1 MNGTRTNGTRRK
13 NLYSSFFRVPCS
25 FLVPSIL
32 IPKKLKKMKYRLLGK
47 SGLRVSEICLGT
59 MTFGTEWGWGA
70 DKHESKKI
78 FDAYA
83 NAGGNFLDT
92 ANRYTEG
99 TSERFLGEFIASDR
113 DHFVV
118 ATKYT
123 LKDRDGDPN
132 FAGNHRKNMIRS
144 INESLK
150 RLNTDYIDLF
160 WVHMWDYT
168 TPVEEVMRGL
178 DDLITQGKVHYI
190 GISDTPAWVISR
202 ANMLAELRG
211 WSQFV
216 ALQIEYSLLQRGAE
230 RDLLPMAQTLD
241 MAVTPW
247 GVLGGGALTGKYLR
261 GETGRVPENSARRSD
276 RSTDI
281 VREVVEIAQVL
292 GVTPSQVAINWIRQ
306 RVANV
311 MPIIGSRRV
320 EQLQFS
326 LGSLD
331 LTIPA
336 EMMTRLDEVSKIELG
351 FPHDFLSSEGVK
363 QVAFAG
369 MHNQI
374 INHRV

>member
-1 MNGTRTNGTRRK
+1 
-13 NLYSSFFRVPCS
+13 
-25 FLVPSIL
+25 
-32 IPKKLKKMKYRLLGK
+32 MKFKLLGK

-59 MTFGTEWGWGA
+59 MTFGNEWGWGA

-78 FDAYA
+78 FDAYTK
-83 NAGGNFLDT
+83 AGGNFLDT

-99 TSERFLGEFIASDR
+99 TSEKYLGDFIAADR

-118 ATKYT
+118 STKYT
-123 LKDRDGDPN
+123 LMDRDGDPN

-160 WVHMWDYT
+160 WVHMWDFT
-168 TPVEEVMRGL
+168 TPVDEVMRGL
-178 DDLITQGKVHYI
+178 DDLIRSGKVHYI

-211 WSQFV
+211 WNQFA

-230 RDLLPMAQTLD
+230 RDLLPMAKALD

-247 GVLGGGALTGKYLR
+247 GVIGGGALTGKYLR
-261 GETGRVPENSARRSD
+261 GEGGRVPENSLRRND
-276 RSTDI
+276 RSM
-281 VREVVEIAQVL
+281 EIAQEVVSIAQEL
-292 GVTPSQVAINWIRQ
+292 GCTPTQVAINWVRQ
-306 RVANV
+306 RVSNV

-320 EQLQFS
+320 EQIKDS
-326 LGSLD
+326 LESLNSV
-331 LTIPA
+331 IPD
-336 EMMTRLDEVSKIELG
+336 EMMERLNEISKIELG

-363 QVAFAG
+363 QSAFAG
-369 MHNQI
+369 TYDQI
-374 INHRV
+374 INHRL